1 LTRRR
6 ACGDSFFRFFE
17 FPKSKKSRRKRRGGG
32 YSDRTCLFHHIQHL
46 YVHWLYPVIL
56 SIQSSPITPGIKWF
70 LRRRQRLP
78 AALYNSTL
86 NFNFL
91 SCL

>member
-1 LTRRR
+1 LPEVVGAIAHLFLTERQYRHIHTRKKSRLTRRR

-56 SIQSSPITPGIKWF
+56 SI
-70 LRRRQRLP
+70 L
-78 AALYNSTL
+78 
-86 NFNFL
+86 
-91 SCL
+91 